1 MKLVAIEGSIGT
13 GKSTLLPKL
22 VGSLTK
28 LTGDQWTQLQEPV
41 DDPKFLELLNDF
53 TKHPDDAEKRIRFQM
68 YITNRRSEMLKDIP
82 DGNYVIERSLFSDLV
97 FCQTNMLNTERP
109 DGKYLSYYYDIKDR
123 LEDYPTVD
131 CLVFLGSDPKLSYD
145 RMLLRARAEESGT
158 PFEYFQDLEA
168 FHRTC
173 LPQICRTYNT
183 PYLCVDWSQF
193 GDVDVL
199 AGKVQYILAHRRK

>member
-22 VGSLTK
+22 VDELSK
-28 LTGDQWTQLQEPV
+28 QTGDTWTQIQEPV
-41 DDPKFLELLNDF
+41 DDPEFLELLNDF
-53 TKHPDDAEKRIRFQM
+53 TNNPDDAEKRIRFQM
-68 YITNRRSEMLKDIP
+68 YITNRRAELLKGIP

-123 LEDYPTVD
+123 LKDYPTVD
-131 CLVFLGSDPKLSYD
+131 CLVFLGSDPKVSYE
-145 RMLLRARAEESGT
+145 RMLSRGRDEEAGT
-158 PFEYFQDLEA
+158 PYSYFQDLES

-173 LPQICRTYNT
+173 LPQICRTYAT
-183 PYLCVDWSQF
+183 PYLCVDWSKF
-193 GDVDVL
+193 GDIPQL
-199 AGKVQYILAHRRK
+199 ASRIAYVIAHRR